1 MYFFES
7 GVYSC
12 ILFREKYLVSS
23 KAQNLC
29 CMLKLLLSSNNFNN
43 DFFLTKKTSTS
54 PHLLAPK
61 KVHVKLFKVS

>member
-29 CMLKLLLSSNNFNN
+29 CMLKLLLSSTISTMS
-43 DFFLTKKTSTS
+43 FFLQKKTSTS

-61 KVHVKLFKVS
+61 KVHIKAFKVS

>member
-29 CMLKLLLSSNNFNN
+29 CMLKLLLSSNN
-43 DFFLTKKTSTS
+43 DFFFTKKTSTS
-54 PHLLAPK
+54 PHLLAPT